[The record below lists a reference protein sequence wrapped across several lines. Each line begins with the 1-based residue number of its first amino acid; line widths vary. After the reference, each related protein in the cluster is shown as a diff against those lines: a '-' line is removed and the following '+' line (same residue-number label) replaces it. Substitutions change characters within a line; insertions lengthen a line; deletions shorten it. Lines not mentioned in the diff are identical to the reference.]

1 MRLVLDDGTEWNG
14 EGAGAPVA
22 VAGEVVFN
30 TAMSGYP
37 ESLTDPSYAG
47 QILVLTYPL
56 IGNYGVP
63 ADLLDASGFSTLQSR
78 RPQIEGLVVQRLS
91 SHYSHHGAAQSL
103 SEWLAA
109 YGVPI
114 ISGVDT
120 RALTQRL
127 RERGTM
133 GGVLHPAG
141 MSADEAARQVR
152 PLDMHAE
159 VFHRVAPAAPVLY
172 EGGDPRVLVIDAGAK
187 DGIVQCLRE
196 RGATVL
202 RAPWHAPMR
211 PLAASVDGIVI
222 GNGPGDPSDLDA
234 LSDQVR
240 QLFDAFDGPI
250 FGVCLGHQILARA
263 AGFSTYKLRYGHRGV
278 NQPVREIGTGRCYVT
293 SQNHG
298 YAVDMVRHDAEW
310 APWFE
315 NLNDGTNEGL
325 KSRTRPIFSVQ
336 FHPEGR
342 PGPLDTEF
350 LFGEF
355 LRIASSQRTVRSA

>member
-1 MRLVLDDGTEWNG
+1 
-14 EGAGAPVA
+14 
-22 VAGEVVFN
+22 
-30 TAMSGYP
+30 MSGYP

-63 ADLLDASGFSTLQSR
+63 SDTLDDAGFSTLQSR

-91 SHYSHHGAAQSL
+91 RQHSHHIAERSLTDWLEQS
-103 SEWLAA
+103 
-109 YGVPI
+109 GVPI
-114 ISGVDT
+114 LTGIDT
-120 RALTQRL
+120 RTLTQRL

-133 GGVLHPAG
+133 NGLLFPES
-141 MSADEAARQVR
+141 MSLAQAELEARRVEMQT
-152 PLDMHAE
+152 E
-159 VFHRVAPAAPVLY
+159 VFQRVAPAEPVTY
-172 EGGDPRVLVIDAGAK
+172 HGGDSKILLIDAGAK

-196 RGATVL
+196 RGATVI
-202 RAPWHAPMR
+202 RAPWHGPVKT
-211 PLAASVDGIVI
+211 LARDVDGIVVA
-222 GNGPGDPSDLDA
+222 NGPGDPSDLEAVSAD
-234 LSDQVR
+234 LR
-240 QLFDAFDGPI
+240 EMFGTFDGPI
-250 FGVCLGHQILARA
+250 FGVCLGHQLLARA
-263 AGFSTYKLRYGHRGV
+263 AGFSTYQLRYGHRGV
-278 NQPVREIGTGRCYVT
+278 NQPVREIGTGRCFVT

-298 YAVDMVRHDAEW
+298 YAVDMSRHDTDW

-342 PGPLDTEF
+342 PGPLDSEF

-355 LRIASSQRTVRSA
+355 LRVAAGRRTVRSA